1 LSFESH
7 RPATDPHRLAHLAAV
22 CLALLLLLIAGTGR
36 TAADLAD
43 ITEEKIGQLVESLAT
58 NDTERGTIKSRLTR
72 WKQLLALPE
81 NRNANDLAKL
91 KLVNDFMHQTPFY
104 CDPVM
109 WCMEDYW
116 AKPAEF
122 LANDGGD
129 CEDFSIAKYFT
140 LKALGVADAKLRI
153 VYAVYRRGGQ
163 GAFTGAHM
171 VLAYYERPDAEP
183 LILDN
188 INHAILPASSRP
200 DLDPVF
206 SFNSGGL
213 WSAKEQKGRGQPS
226 TPYRA
231 WGDHWRR
238 VQTDDAVRSITPEKR
253 KSAECQALLAQSP
266 WCR

>member
-1 LSFESH
+1 MRKGL
-7 RPATDPHRLAHLAAV
+7 LASAVLCLLLMAAV
-22 CLALLLLLIAGTGR
+22 SR
-36 TAADLAD
+36 SAADLTD
-43 ITEEKIGQLVESLAT
+43 MTDEKIATLVETLAT
-58 NDTERGTIKSRLTR
+58 NDAERATMRARLSG
-72 WKQLLALPE
+72 WKDLLGSAA
-81 NRNANDLAKL
+81 NRGAADGAKL
-91 KLVNDFMHQTPFY
+91 KAVNDFMHRTPFY

-109 WCMEDYW
+109 WCAEDYW

-129 CEDFSIAKYFT
+129 CEAFSIAKYFS
-140 LKALGVADAKLRI
+140 LKALGVEDSKLRI

-200 DLDPVF
+200 DLDPIF
-206 SFNSGGL
+206 GFNSGGL

-231 WGDHWRR
+231 WSDHWRR
-238 VQTDDAVRSITPEKR
+238 VQSDDAIRSITPERR
-253 KSAECQALLAQSP
+253 KSAECQALMQRSP
-266 WCR
+266 WCG

>member
-1 LSFESH
+1 M
-7 RPATDPHRLAHLAAV
+7 RTAV
-22 CLALLLLLIAGTGR
+22 ACLAFLVLLTAEAGRG
-36 TAADLAD
+36 AADLTD
-43 ITEEKIGQLVESLAT
+43 ITEEKIGQLVETLAT
-58 NDTERGTIKSRLTR
+58 NDSERGTIRSRLTA
-72 WKQLLALPE
+72 WKELLASPTHRSE
-81 NRNANDLAKL
+81 ADLAKL
-91 KLVNDFMHQTPFY
+91 RLVNDFMHRTPFY

-116 AKPAEF
+116 AKPVEF

-129 CEDFSIAKYFT
+129 CEDFSIAQYFT
-140 LKALGVADAKLRI
+140 LKALGVADSKLRI

-171 VLAYYERPDAEP
+171 VLAYYERTDAQP
-183 LILDN
+183 RLLDN
-188 INHAILPASSRP
+188 LNPSILPASNRP
-200 DLDPVF
+200 DLAPIF

-231 WGDHWRR
+231 WSDQWRR
-238 VQTDDAVRSITPEKR
+238 VQSDDAVRSITPEKR

>member
-1 LSFESH
+1 MIRKTIAVASF
-7 RPATDPHRLAHLAAV
+7 
-22 CLALLLLLIAGTGR
+22 ALLLMGAALSWS
-36 TAADLAD
+36 AADLTD
-43 ITEEKIGQLVESLAT
+43 ISEEKIGQLIESLGGSDA
-58 NDTERGTIKSRLTR
+58 ERGTMRARLTG
-72 WKQLLALPE
+72 WKELLASGS
-81 NRNANDLAKL
+81 NRSADDAGKL
-91 KLVNDFMHQTPFY
+91 KLVNDFMHRTPFY

-109 WCMEDYW
+109 WCAEDYW
-116 AKPAEF
+116 SKPVEF

-140 LKALGVADAKLRI
+140 LKALGVADSKLRI

-188 INHAILPASSRP
+188 INHTILPASSRP

-206 SFNSGGL
+206 SFNSDGL
-213 WSAKEQKGRGQPS
+213 WSAKEQKGRGQPT

-238 VQTDDAVRSITPEKR
+238 VQSDEAVRSITPERR
-253 KSAECQALLAQSP
+253 KSAECQALMQRSP
-266 WCR
+266 WCA

>member
-1 LSFESH
+1 MLKI
-7 RPATDPHRLAHLAAV
+7 LAATGALGLV
-22 CLALLLLLIAGTGR
+22 LMAAVSWSAGDLTDITDERIANLVETLATGDAERATMRARLSGWKDLLGSSANRG
-36 TAADLAD
+36 AAD
-43 ITEEKIGQLVESLAT
+43 S
-58 NDTERGTIKSRLTR
+58 
-72 WKQLLALPE
+72 
-81 NRNANDLAKL
+81 AKL
-91 KLVNDFMHQTPFY
+91 KVVNDFMHRTPFY

-109 WCMEDYW
+109 WCAEDYW

-129 CEDFSIAKYFT
+129 CEDFSIAKYFS
-140 LKALGVADAKLRI
+140 LKALGVDDAKLRI

-200 DLDPVF
+200 DLDPIF
-206 SFNSGGL
+206 GFNSGGL
-213 WSAKEQKGRGQPS
+213 WSAKEQKGRGQPA

-231 WGDHWRR
+231 WSDHWRR
-238 VQTDDAVRSITPEKR
+238 VQSDDAIRSITPERR
-253 KSAECQALLAQSP
+253 KSAECQALMQRSP
-266 WCR
+266 WCG

>member
-1 LSFESH
+1 MAGSLGVLLS
-7 RPATDPHRLAHLAAV
+7 AA
-22 CLALLLLLIAGTGR
+22 AMSWS
-36 TAADLAD
+36 AADLAD
-43 ITEEKIGQLVESLAT
+43 ITDDRIGQLVESLAT
-58 NDTERGTIKSRLTR
+58 NDAERTTIRARLTG
-72 WKQLLALPE
+72 WKELLSAPG
-81 NRNANDLAKL
+81 NRSAADPAKL
-91 KLVNDFMHQTPFY
+91 RMVNDFMQRTPFY

-109 WCMEDYW
+109 WCAEDYW

-129 CEDFSIAKYFT
+129 CEDFSIAKYFS
-140 LKALGVADAKLRI
+140 LKALGVEDSKLRI

-200 DLDPVF
+200 DLDPIF

-213 WSAKEQKGRGQPS
+213 WSAKEQKGRGQPA

-231 WGDHWRR
+231 WSDHWRR
-238 VQTDDAVRSITPEKR
+238 VQSDDAIRSITPEKR
-253 KSAECQALLAQSP
+253 KSPECQALMQRSP
-266 WCR
+266 WCG

>member
-1 LSFESH
+1 M
-7 RPATDPHRLAHLAAV
+7 RIAVVGLAF
-22 CLALLLLLIAGTGR
+22 LLLVATEAGRG
-36 TAADLAD
+36 AADLAD

-58 NDTERGTIKSRLTR
+58 NDTERGTIKTRLTA
-72 WKQLLALPE
+72 WKDLLASSQ
-81 NRNANDLAKL
+81 NRAEGDLAKL
-91 KLVNDFMHQTPFY
+91 KLVNDFMHRTPFY

-171 VLAYYERPDAEP
+171 VLAYYERPEAEP

-188 INHAILPASSRP
+188 LNHSILPASSRP
-200 DLDPVF
+200 DLDPIF

-231 WGDHWRR
+231 WSDQWRR
-238 VQTDDAVRSITPEKR
+238 VQSDDAIRSITPEKR

>member
-1 LSFESH
+1 MKQRIHARPVH
-7 RPATDPHRLAHLAAV
+7 RAAPVGALCLAAF
-22 CLALLLLLIAGTGR
+22 LLLTAVAGG

-43 ITEEKIGQLVESLAT
+43 ITEERIGQLVESLAT
-58 NDTERGTIKSRLTR
+58 NDTERGTIKARLTG
-72 WKQLLALPE
+72 WKELLVSPQ
-81 NRNANDLAKL
+81 NRSADDLAKL
-91 KLVNDFMHQTPFY
+91 KLVNDFMHRTPFY

-109 WCMEDYW
+109 WCAEDYW
-116 AKPAEF
+116 AKPVEF

-140 LKALGVADAKLRI
+140 LRALGVADAKLRI
-153 VYAVYRRGGQ
+153 VYAVYRRGG
-163 GAFTGAHM
+163 FTGAHM

-188 INHAILPASSRP
+188 INHSILPASGRP
-200 DLDPVF
+200 DLDPIF

-226 TPYRA
+226 TPYRS

-238 VQTDDAVRSITPEKR
+238 VQTDDAIRSVTPEKR
-253 KSAECQALLAQSP
+253 KSAECQAIMAQSP